1 MNKIRASGIKSH
13 AITAESGA
21 KLSDELNAWL
31 REATRAEL
39 VCLPQFAANQQGF
52 SALILYTEMSE
63 PLGDP
68 QPDV

>member
-1 MNKIRASGIKSH
+1 MKKIRASGIKSH
-13 AITAESGA
+13 VITADSGA

-31 REATRAEL
+31 REAERAEL

-68 QPDV
+68 PSDL